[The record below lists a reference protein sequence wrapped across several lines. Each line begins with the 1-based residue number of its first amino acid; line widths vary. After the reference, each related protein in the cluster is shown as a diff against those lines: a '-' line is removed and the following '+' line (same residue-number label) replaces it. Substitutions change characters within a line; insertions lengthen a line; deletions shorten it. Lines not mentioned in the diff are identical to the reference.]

1 MRMVWSDEPPND
13 FNWKPVRL
21 TVKKLVSY
29 SGSGK
34 KVVDVLQSRAG
45 NNMCSTRA
53 SGPMLEA
60 WHALGDALSKRRNLD
75 GTGGVWKT
83 KDAARQAVDR
93 VHERAEQGRQDG
105 ARVKVTAFSFSLA
118 DATQLDHNSRF
129 TGPES
134 WHCVWLIDGGTEKN
148 TGRLYF
154 VAYDQDVTCTARVEA
169 AWTGLRG
176 NKSEEDVEKWGLD
189 EPGAKQLI
197 GSLLLGG
204 RDEGPLGPLIRFL
217 YLVD

>member
-1 MRMVWSDEPPND
+1 VRMVWSDDPPND

-29 SGSGK
+29 AGGGK
-34 KVVDVLQSRAG
+34 KVADVLQSRTG

-53 SGPMLEA
+53 NGPMLEA
-60 WHALGDALSKRRNLD
+60 WHALGEPLSKRRNVD
-75 GTGGVWKT
+75 GTGGIWKT
-83 KDAARQAVDR
+83 KDLARQAVDR
-93 VHERAEQGRQDG
+93 VHERAEQGRQEG

-129 TGPES
+129 TGPDS
-134 WHCVWLIDGGTEKN
+134 WHCVWLIDGGAERN

-169 AWTGLRG
+169 EWKGLRG
-176 NKSEEDVEKWGLD
+176 NKSEEEVDKWRLD

-197 GSLLLGG
+197 SSLLLGG

-217 YLVD
+217 YLVE